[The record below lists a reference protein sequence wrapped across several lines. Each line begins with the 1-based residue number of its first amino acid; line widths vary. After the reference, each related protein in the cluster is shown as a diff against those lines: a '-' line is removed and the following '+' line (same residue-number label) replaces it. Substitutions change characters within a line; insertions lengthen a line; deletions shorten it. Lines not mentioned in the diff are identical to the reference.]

1 MCAFVSMYAY
11 FLTVGQEEGNSDLSI
26 VLATLQGFVESVL
39 HTLNLLRKLSLSS
52 KPKRPFLT
60 ELPVALKGSKLPLY
74 AMGASREGQ

>member
-1 MCAFVSMYAY
+1 MCAFMLTSAY
-11 FLTVGQEEGNSDLSI
+11 FLTVGQEGGNSDLSMVPAI
-26 VLATLQGFVESVL
+26 LQDFVESVL

-60 ELPVALKGSKLPLY
+60 ELPVASKGSKLPLY